1 VNKKQNPFESLL
13 TDDDKRTIATAIFEA
28 KRNNP
33 EMSWTKAIAIGRATV
48 PEERTFSKFSTA
60 LSNLPWL
67 QRALTKLEQEHGITL
82 HQSKNR
88 KMIVE
93 QQQQF
98 AKVFYD
104 IRKSNPYLTVNDVV
118 RRSNQAVPENC
129 RINENV
135 NSINQTSWLPSL
147 LKTLAEAESRETAP
161 KIIEPQPVIKET
173 PPVIE
178 TAPSVTESRPE
189 QPIASAPIY
198 ATLESVL
205 ITAIVGAIKPVL
217 FNIIQSPSFATALR
231 DAFADLPVPA
241 SMPVPIAETVQK
253 PIDIRKK
260 VMIIGLIG
268 QQGQEIRSEFGKL
281 YDLRIFD
288 SEVTTDKIRSNLPS
302 CDKAIIVT
310 KFISHRVQDAVRG
323 LNGFT
328 YCNGGVTALKELL
341 VNHEH

>member
-1 VNKKQNPFESLL
+1 MNKKQNRFESRL
-13 TDDDKRTIATAIFEA
+13 TDEDKRTIATTIFEA
-28 KRNNP
+28 KKNNP
-33 EMSWTKAIAIGRATV
+33 EMSWVEAIAIGRAAV
-48 PEERTFSKFSTA
+48 PEERTFSKTVNHPSI
-60 LSNLPWL
+60 LPWL
-67 QRALTKLEQEHGITL
+67 QRALTNLEQEHGITL
-82 HQSKNR
+82 HQSKKRNLNA
-88 KMIVE
+88 E

-104 IRKSNPYLTVNDVV
+104 IRKSNPYLTINDVI

-129 RINENV
+129 RVNEKIN
-135 NSINQTSWLPSL
+135 SFNQLKWLSSL
-147 LKTLAEAESRETAP
+147 FKTLAEADSRETTP
-161 KIIEPQPVIKET
+161 KVIEPQPVIRET
-173 PPVIE
+173 PPIIE
-178 TAPSVTESRPE
+178 PVPSVTESHPE
-189 QPIASAPIY
+189 QPIASAPIHE
-198 ATLESVL
+198 TLESVL
-205 ITAIVGAIKPVL
+205 INAIVGAIKPVL

-231 DAFADLPVPA
+231 DAFADLPAPA
-241 SMPVPIAETVQK
+241 NMPIPVAETIRNPV
-253 PIDIRKK
+253 DIRKK

-302 CDKAIIVT
+302 CDKAIIMT

-341 VNHEH
+341 VNHGH